1 MDLVSRL
8 SAIASKKEKTII
20 GIMSGMSMDGINLAC
35 VKISGE
41 FPKLKID
48 LVGTHLRSYSQVTRD
63 NILRGRAATVAEVS
77 ALNFAIAD
85 AFSQSVEEYLAKNN
99 LSRNDIDLI
108 GSHGQTLYHSSQST
122 GVHTT
127 LQVGDPSLI
136 AEQTGI
142 PTIGNFRIRDM
153 AAGGQGAPLVAL
165 ADYILYHQVG
175 RVLAVNNL
183 GSISNVTIVT
193 PDIDDVLAFDTG
205 PANMIIDYF
214 ASRVPGNNRGID
226 TNGEISAGG
235 DVLPDLL
242 GKLLALPFFEK
253 NPPRAAGY
261 EDFGPMRLERITK
274 HYADAHPRDLVRT
287 AVEFSAVTIRDAY
300 QKYVIPKFPS
310 LAEIRFSGGGIY
322 NQTLMQRIRQHLP
335 NLKVDVFDPE
345 FADAK
350 EALSFAILAHETI
363 CGRPGNVLGATGA
376 MKRVILGEIAI

>member
-1 MDLVSRL
+1 MDLISRL

-41 FPKLKID
+41 FPLLKID
-48 LVGTHLRSYSQVTRD
+48 LVGTHIRSYSQVTRQ

-77 ALNFAIAD
+77 ELNFAIAD
-85 AFSQSVEEYLAKNN
+85 EFSQSVEEYLAKND

-122 GVHTT
+122 KVHNT

-136 AEQTGI
+136 AEKTGI

-153 AAGGQGAPLVAL
+153 AVGGQGAPLVAL
-165 ADYILYHQVG
+165 ADYIMYHRVG
-175 RVLAVNNL
+175 QVLAVNNL

-205 PANMIIDYF
+205 PANMVIDYF
-214 ASRVPGNNRGID
+214 ASLVPGNNGGID

-235 DVLPDLL
+235 HILPELL
-242 GKLLALPFFEK
+242 TKLLALPFFAK
-253 NPPRAAGY
+253 TPPRAAGY
-261 EDFGPMRLERITK
+261 EDFGPMNLESITK
-274 HYADAHPRDLVRT
+274 HYIDAKPEDLVRT

-310 LAEIRFSGGGIY
+310 LLEIRFSGGGIY
-322 NQTLMQRIRQHLP
+322 NKTLMERIRWHLP
-335 NLKVDVFDPE
+335 KLKVELFDPE

-376 MKRVILGEIAI
+376 LKRVILGEIAI

>member
-48 LVGTHLRSYSQVTRD
+48 LVGTHLHSYSQVTRD

-122 GVHTT
+122 GVHNT

-136 AEQTGI
+136 AEKTGI

-165 ADYILYHQVG
+165 ADYILYHQIG

-205 PANMIIDYF
+205 PANMVIDYF

-261 EDFGPMRLERITK
+261 EDFGPMSLERITK

-376 MKRVILGEIAI
+376 LKRVILGEIAI